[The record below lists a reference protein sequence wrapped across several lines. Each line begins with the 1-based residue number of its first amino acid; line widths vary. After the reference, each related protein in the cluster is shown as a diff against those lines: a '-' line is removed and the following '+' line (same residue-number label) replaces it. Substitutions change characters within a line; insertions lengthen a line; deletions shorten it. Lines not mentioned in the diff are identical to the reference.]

1 LFLKISGIINPSTIY
16 ELSSLNSE
24 TLWLQIP
31 AAKTPS
37 IKQMAISSAAD
48 KLKYIAHTLAALQDN
63 SIPYVGKPSIIFFV
77 AEQGI
82 SLESKIDLVPSPLT
96 ELINIFSIEK
106 KVQSIK
112 KKTIQA
118 KIEVINLSNT
128 ETLNS
133 ITGIINSN
141 IARCTANFSHTAA
154 MNEQQLAKAIN
165 IGRQSAQRIK
175 LKGEQVFIASEINNT
190 NTFSAIAI
198 ICALFNMSPEQL
210 NERDSEKNKLIHL
223 ALNKHKDQLTAP
235 LDILRCLG
243 SFEIAALTGS
253 YLCCAHMGIPILI
266 NGIASAVAALIT
278 TKICHQA
285 GRWFIYSQ
293 SSNNTTH
300 AFILKTLK
308 AKPLLQDTIID
319 TRLDNFSAIIT
330 ALTLLQCACNQQ
342 SEGTSVTEEKLLQ
355 RYSYI

>member
-1 LFLKISGIINPSTIY
+1 M
-16 ELSSLNSE
+16 E
-24 TLWLQIP
+24 
-31 AAKTPS
+31 
-37 IKQMAISSAAD
+37 ISSAAD

-63 SIPYVGKPSIIFFV
+63 SIPYIGKPSIIFFV

-96 ELINIFSIEK
+96 EIINIFPIEK

-118 KIEVINLSNT
+118 KVEVINLSNT

-141 IARCTANFSHTAA
+141 IARCTANFSHTPA

-175 LKGEQVFIASEINNT
+175 LKGEQIFIASEINNT

-198 ICALFNMSPEQL
+198 TCALFNLPPILL
-210 NERDSEKNKLIHL
+210 NERDTEKNKLIHQ
-223 ALNKHKDQLTAP
+223 ALNKHKDQLTSP

-253 YLCCAHMGIPILI
+253 YLCCAQMGMPILI
-266 NGIASAVAALIT
+266 NGIASAVAALVT
-278 TKICHQA
+278 AKLCPQA
-285 GRWFIYSQ
+285 ERWFIYSQ

-308 AKPLLQDTIID
+308 AKPLLQDTMID
-319 TRLDNFSAIIT
+319 TSLDNFSAII
-330 ALTLLQCACNQQ
+330 AVLSLLQRVCAQH
-342 SEGTSVTEEKLLQ
+342 SETTSVTEEKLLQ
-355 RYSYI
+355 RYS